1 MALYLLNISVD
12 TADPVSEAIS
22 ENLSINDQESVVEII
37 VEQFLGYE
45 DAIAEYDEHDPED
58 YQKKKVF
65 KISFFPPPQEASP
78 QETQWQSASKK
89 PRFLHYA
96 SRLTHT
102 SEDLDA
108 PPPKAWFVFPFFP
121 VPLLAIGQLFMLKK
135 KTNQKCTSK
144 LLWC

>member
-1 MALYLLNISVD
+1 MHLLWGLMALYLLNISVD

-22 ENLSINDQESVVEII
+22 ENLSINDQESVVELI

-65 KISFFPPPQEASP
+65 KISFFPPPQEDSP

-96 SRLTHT
+96 SRLIHT

-108 PPPKAWFVFPFFP
+108 PPPKA
-121 VPLLAIGQLFMLKK
+121 
-135 KTNQKCTSK
+135 
-144 LLWC
+144 